1 MDQIEGP
8 WCLKINRAGRHVPVR
23 KLFSTISRLGN
34 GIFWYVWMLALP
46 LFYGKAGGRVSLQM
60 LAVGVVGHFFYKFVK
75 SSTSRPRP
83 YTALDEVS
91 DWTPALDA
99 FSFPSG
105 HTLHAVAFTIVM
117 VAALPSLAWILI
129 PFTMLVAM
137 SRVILGLH
145 YPSDVVIGA
154 VAGTFF
160 AGCCLALWQ

>member
-8 WCLKINRAGRHVPVR
+8 WCLKINRAGQYVPVR
-23 KLFSTISRLGN
+23 KVFSTVSRLGN
-34 GIFWYVWMLALP
+34 GIFWYAWMLALP
-46 LFYGKAGGRVSLQM
+46 LLFGKIGGTTSLQM

-83 YTALDEVS
+83 YASLDEVS

-105 HTLHAVAFTIVM
+105 HTLHAVSFTIVM
-117 VAALPSLAWILI
+117 VAAIPVLAWILI
-129 PFTMLVAM
+129 PFTMMVAI

-154 VAGTFF
+154 LAGTLI
-160 AGCCLALWQ
+160 AVGCLALWQ